1 MIIESNTFKHEIWK
15 KYYNKSDF
23 YSFFNCFSGI
33 PYIIDWNTEIITY
46 IVSVY
51 ILFSTIMIVAT
62 DFISVSHLK
71 TKTSALLKWLTKG
84 KKIILSRNQPIGV
97 LMSIEEYDKMVKLG
111 FEPDEATPEEIK
123 AYQESSHGKE
133 WVEAFSF
140 LDSLQ

>member
-1 MIIESNTFKHEIWK
+1 
-15 KYYNKSDF
+15 
-23 YSFFNCFSGI
+23 
-33 PYIIDWNTEIITY
+33 
-46 IVSVY
+46 
-51 ILFSTIMIVAT
+51 MIVAT